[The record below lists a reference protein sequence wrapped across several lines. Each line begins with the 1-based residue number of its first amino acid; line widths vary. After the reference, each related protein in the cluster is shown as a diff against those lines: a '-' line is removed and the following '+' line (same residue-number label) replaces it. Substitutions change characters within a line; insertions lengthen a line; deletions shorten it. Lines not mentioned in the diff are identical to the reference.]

1 MVGHYLLVYLPFSS
15 ADADYTGGSFNV
27 VIPAGTIKVTVPV
40 ATLDD
45 NLLEDDEFFKATL
58 TIPGA
63 PADVVVGSP
72 NMAFVN
78 ITDGDCKLYMMI
90 NIQTCT
96 YVCIPGILYN
106 HISITI
112 PFCTLQ
118 PLFR

>member
-1 MVGHYLLVYLPFSS
+1 MFINGRHYLLVYLPFFS
-15 ADADYTGGSFNV
+15 AGTDYTGGSFNV
-27 VIPAGTIKVTVPV
+27 VIPASTTKVTVPV

-58 TIPGA
+58 TIPDA

-118 PLFR
+118 P